1 MNCQA
6 AETGTFP
13 RPEVRQELDK
23 FVYVKLYVDKPA
35 PEGPANKKLREDRFQ
50 SNDLPLYLI
59 LDENGQEI
67 ARQNYAAL
75 DAAEFVAFLKEAQ
88 EDAVASRP

>member
-23 FVYVKLYVDKPA
+23 FVFVKLYVDKPA
-35 PEGPANKKLREDRFQ
+35 PEGPANKKLRDERFK
-50 SNDLPLYLI
+50 SNDLPLYVI
-59 LDENGQEI
+59 LDENGAEI

-75 DAAEFVAFLKEAQ
+75 DAAEFVTFLKEAQ
-88 EDAVASRP
+88 EDALVQK

>member
-6 AETGTFP
+6 AETRTFP

-35 PEGPANKKLREDRFQ
+35 PEGPENKKLRDVRFS

-59 LDENGQEI
+59 LDEEGQEI
-67 ARQNYAAL
+67 SRQNEAAL
-75 DAAEFVAFLKEAQ
+75 DAAAFVAFLKEAQ
-88 EDAVASRP
+88 ADALVVK